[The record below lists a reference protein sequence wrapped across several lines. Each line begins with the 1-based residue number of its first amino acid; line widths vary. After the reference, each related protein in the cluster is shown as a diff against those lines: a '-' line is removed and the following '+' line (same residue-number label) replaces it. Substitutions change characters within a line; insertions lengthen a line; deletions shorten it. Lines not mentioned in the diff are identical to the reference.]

1 MLLID
6 VFVVPPGSVLS
17 WFATPCG
24 LTVAIRVASI
34 GRPLCL
40 RLPW

>member
-1 MLLID
+1 MLLIGG
-6 VFVVPPGSVLS
+6 FVVPPGSMLS
-17 WFATPCG
+17 GFATLCG

-34 GRPLCL
+34 GMPLCP